1 MSKDITFKELKKSGY
16 KDQTINQEIQAN
28 LIARIKANQPVF
40 EGLYGYED
48 TVVPQLKKAI
58 IAGHHINL
66 LGLRGQAKTKIARSM
81 VDLLDEYMPIVKGSE
96 INDSPFQPIS
106 KYARDL
112 ISEMGDKT
120 PISWVHRSNRFFEKL
135 ATPDVNVSDL
145 IGDIDPIKA
154 ATLKLPYSDER
165 VLHYG
170 MIPRANR
177 SIFVL
182 NELPD
187 LQARIQ
193 VSLFNILQEGDI
205 QIRGFQ
211 LRMPLDIQ
219 FVFTANPEDYTNR
232 GSIVT
237 PLKDRIGSQIF
248 THYPKSIALAREIT
262 AQEAKISKEDQDA
275 ILVPELAKNLLEQ
288 VAFTARK
295 SEYVDAKSGVSARL
309 SISAMENLM
318 AAAKLRLIETAAEKT
333 TVRLVDFVSIIPSI
347 TGKIELVYEGEQE
360 GADEV
365 AKTLIDNAV
374 LIQFSQLFPRI
385 SKLEKEGVK
394 TEWHKTTL
402 LVLAITLHNIP
413 EGLAVGVAFG
423 YAASGLAGIDTTV
436 AVGGAIALAI
446 GIGLQNFPEG
456 AAVSVPLRREGMSRR
471 KAFAIGQFSG
481 MVEPIAGV
489 LGAVLA
495 LSLRGALP
503 YALSFA
509 AGAMIYVVIEEL
521 IPESQM
527 METTKIATIGAMIG
541 FALMMVLDVS
551 LG

>member
-1 MSKDITFKELKKSGY
+1 LKITKKTELKDFKIQHMKKEITFQELKDSGY
-16 KDQTINQEIQAN
+16 KDKTISAEIQAN
-28 LIARIKANQPVF
+28 LIARIKAKQPVF
-40 EGLYGYED
+40 VGLWGYED

-58 IAGHHINL
+58 LAGHHINL

-81 VDLLDEYMPIVKGSE
+81 VDLLDEFMPIVEGSE
-96 INDSPFQPIS
+96 INDSPFHPIS

-112 ISEMGDKT
+112 LAEHGDKT
-120 PISWVHRSNRFFEKL
+120 PIAWVHRSERFFEKL

-248 THYPKSIALAREIT
+248 THYPKSIALARQIT
-262 AQEAKISKEDQDA
+262 EQEANISEEDKNT
-275 ILVPELAKNLLEQ
+275 ISVSSLAKDLLEE
-288 VAFTARK
+288 VAFEARQ

-309 SISAMENLM
+309 TISAMENLM
-318 AAAKLRLIETAAEKT
+318 AAAKLRLIETGSDKT
-333 TVRLVDFVSIIPSI
+333 SVRLVDFMSIIPSI
-347 TGKIELVYEGEQE
+347 TGKIELVYEGEEE
-360 GADEV
+360 GADRV
-365 AKTLIDNAV
+365 AKLLIDQAV
-374 LIQFSQLFPRI
+374 MAQFEKIFPRI
-385 SKLEKEGVK
+385 PKLEKEGVK
-394 TEWHKTTL
+394 TPYFDLVNWFDDNFIELNYTDPDTEFYAGLKSVTPL
-402 LVLAITLHNIP
+402 VEVVNEYASKLPEDDKAFCMELVLWALTLNNK
-413 EGLAVGVAFG
+413 LDKLDN
-423 YAASGLAGIDTTV
+423 SS
-436 AVGGAIALAI
+436 
-446 GIGLQNFPEG
+446 NFKFD
-456 AAVSVPLRREGMSRR
+456 SVDM
-471 KAFAIGQFSG
+471 GQKFYG
-481 MVEPIAGV
+481 NN
-489 LGAVLA
+489 
-495 LSLRGALP
+495 
-503 YALSFA
+503 
-509 AGAMIYVVIEEL
+509 
-521 IPESQM
+521 
-527 METTKIATIGAMIG
+527 
-541 FALMMVLDVS
+541 
-551 LG
+551 

>member
-1 MSKDITFKELKKSGY
+1 MRKNITFEELKSSDYENK
-16 KDQTINQEIQAN
+16 TINQEIKSN
-28 LIARIKANQPVF
+28 LIARIRAKQAVF
-40 EGLYGYED
+40 EGLFGYED

-81 VDLLDEYMPIVKGSE
+81 VELLDEYMPIVKGSE
-96 INDSPFQPIS
+96 INDNPYEPIS

-112 ISEMGDKT
+112 IDEMGDKT
-120 PISWVHRSNRFFEKL
+120 PISWVHRSQRFFEKL

-187 LQARIQ
+187 LQSRIQ
-193 VSLFNILQEGDI
+193 VSLFNILQEGDV

-262 AQEAKISKEDQDA
+262 EQEAKISPKDKEN
-275 ILVPELAKNLLEQ
+275 ILIPNLAKDLLEE

-295 SEYVDAKSGVSARL
+295 SEYIDSKSGVSARL
-309 SISAMENLM
+309 TISAMENLV
-318 AAAKLRLIETAAEKT
+318 AAAKLRLIETATDKT
-333 TVRLVDFVSIIPSI
+333 TIRLVDFMSIIPSI
-347 TGKIELVYEGEQE
+347 TGKVELVYEGEQE
-360 GADEV
+360 GADQV
-365 AKTLIDNAV
+365 AKLLIDSAV
-374 LIQFSQLFPRI
+374 ESQFDNLFPRI
-385 SKLEKEGVK
+385 SKLEKEG
-394 TEWHKTTL
+394 EKTTYTDL
-402 LVLAITLHNIP
+402 IHWFDNNFIELNYTDTDDEFFSTLKSIKPLTKLIEENVGHLDSQDKAFCMELVLW
-413 EGLAVGVAFG
+413 GL
-423 YAASGLAGIDTTV
+423 
-436 AVGGAIALAI
+436 
-446 GIGLQNFPEG
+446 
-456 AAVSVPLRREGMSRR
+456 
-471 KAFAIGQFSG
+471 
-481 MVEPIAGV
+481 
-489 LGAVLA
+489 
-495 LSLRGALP
+495 
-503 YALSFA
+503 
-509 AGAMIYVVIEEL
+509 
-521 IPESQM
+521 
-527 METTKIATIGAMIG
+527 TINDK
-541 FALMMVLDVS
+541 LDRTENSTAYKFDS
-551 LG
+551 LGINQYFNRK

>member
-1 MSKDITFKELKKSGY
+1 MSKDTTFKELKKSDY
-16 KDQTINQEIQAN
+16 KNQTINQEIQAN

-112 ISEMGDKT
+112 IAEMGDKT
-120 PISWVHRSNRFFEKL
+120 PISWVHRSDRFFEKL

-262 AQEAKISKEDQDA
+262 AQEAKISKEDQDS

-333 TVRLVDFVSIIPSI
+333 TVRLVDFMSIIPSI

-394 TEWHKTTL
+394 TPYTDLIQWFDTNFIELNYTDTDQEFYTNLNAIKPLVAVVEDHVSNISKADQYFCME
-402 LVLAITLHNIP
+402 LVLWGLTLHNKLDKS
-413 EGLAVGVAFG
+413 ENNTAFKFD
-423 YAASGLAGIDTTV
+423 SAGIN
-436 AVGGAIALAI
+436 
-446 GIGLQNFPEG
+446 QYF
-456 AAVSVPLRREGMSRR
+456 
-471 KAFAIGQFSG
+471 K
-481 MVEPIAGV
+481 
-489 LGAVLA
+489 
-495 LSLRGALP
+495 
-503 YALSFA
+503 
-509 AGAMIYVVIEEL
+509 
-521 IPESQM
+521 
-527 METTKIATIGAMIG
+527 
-541 FALMMVLDVS
+541 
-551 LG
+551 

>member
-1 MSKDITFKELKKSGY
+1 MITAQNTMKNDTTFKELKNSGY
-16 KDQTINQEIQAN
+16 THKTINEEIQAN
-28 LIARIKANQPVF
+28 LVAKIRAKEPVF
-40 EGLYGYED
+40 EGLWGYED
-48 TVVPQLKKAI
+48 TVVPQLKKALL
-58 IAGHHINL
+58 AGHHINL
-66 LGLRGQAKTKIARSM
+66 LGLRGQAKTRIARSM
-81 VDLLDEYMPIVKGSE
+81 VSLLDEYMPIVQDSE

-112 ISEMGDKT
+112 IAEMGDDT
-120 PISWVHRSNRFFEKL
+120 PISWVHRSERFFEKL
-135 ATPDVNVSDL
+135 ATPDVNVADL

-177 SIFVL
+177 CIFVL

-248 THYPKSIALAREIT
+248 THYPQTIALARQIT
-262 AQEAKISKEDQDA
+262 EQEAQVPVEEQSKIHIPD
-275 ILVPELAKNLLEQ
+275 LAKDLLEE
-288 VAFTARK
+288 VSFAARD

-318 AAAKLRLIETAAEKT
+318 AAARLRLIESGAERT
-333 TVRLVDFVSIIPSI
+333 TVRLLDFLSIIPSI

-360 GADEV
+360 GADYV
-365 AKTLIDNAV
+365 AKILIDKAV
-374 LIQFSQLFPRI
+374 MTQFESLFPRI
-385 SKLEKEGVK
+385 SKLEKESIK
-394 TEWHKTTL
+394 TPYTDLIKWFNKNQLE
-402 LVLAITLHNIP
+402 LHYNDTDEEFYRKLDSIAP
-413 EGLAVGVAFG
+413 LSTVVEEN
-423 YAASGLAGIDTTV
+423 ASGLSPED
-436 AVGGAIALAI
+436 
-446 GIGLQNFPEG
+446 QNFCKELVLW
-456 AAVSVPLRREGMSRR
+456 ALTISKKLDKSENSN
-471 KAFAIGQFSG
+471 AFTFDSAEIN
-481 MVEPIAGV
+481 
-489 LGAVLA
+489 
-495 LSLRGALP
+495 P
-503 YALSFA
+503 Y
-509 AGAMIYVVIEEL
+509 YRN
-521 IPESQM
+521 
-527 METTKIATIGAMIG
+527 
-541 FALMMVLDVS
+541 
-551 LG
+551 

>member
-1 MSKDITFKELKKSGY
+1 MSKDTTFKELKKSDY
-16 KDQTINQEIQAN
+16 KNQTINQEIQAN

-106 KYARDL
+106 KFARDL
-112 ISEMGDKT
+112 IAEMGDKT
-120 PISWVHRSNRFFEKL
+120 PISWVHRSDRFFEKL

-262 AQEAKISKEDQDA
+262 AQEAKISKEDQDS
-275 ILVPELAKNLLEQ
+275 IIVSELAKNLLEQ

-318 AAAKLRLIETAAEKT
+318 AAAKLRLIETAAKKT
-333 TVRLVDFVSIIPSI
+333 TVRLVDFMSIVPSI

-385 SKLEKEGVK
+385 SKLEKEGAK
-394 TEWHKTTL
+394 TPYTDLIQWFDTNFIELNYTDTDQEFYTNLNAIEPLVAVVEDHVSNLSKADQYFCME
-402 LVLAITLHNIP
+402 LVLWGLTLHNKLDKS
-413 EGLAVGVAFG
+413 ENNTAFKFD
-423 YAASGLAGIDTTV
+423 AAGIN
-436 AVGGAIALAI
+436 
-446 GIGLQNFPEG
+446 QYF
-456 AAVSVPLRREGMSRR
+456 
-471 KAFAIGQFSG
+471 K
-481 MVEPIAGV
+481 
-489 LGAVLA
+489 
-495 LSLRGALP
+495 
-503 YALSFA
+503 
-509 AGAMIYVVIEEL
+509 
-521 IPESQM
+521 
-527 METTKIATIGAMIG
+527 
-541 FALMMVLDVS
+541 
-551 LG
+551 

>member
-1 MSKDITFKELKKSGY
+1 MKKEITFKELKDAGY
-16 KDQTINQEIQAN
+16 IDKTINQEIQAN
-28 LIARIKANQPVF
+28 LIARIKAKQPVF
-40 EGLYGYED
+40 EGLWGYED

-58 IAGHHINL
+58 LAGHHINL

-96 INDSPFQPIS
+96 INDSPFHPIS
-106 KYARDL
+106 KHARDL
-112 ISEMGDKT
+112 ITEQGDNT
-120 PISWVHRSNRFFEKL
+120 PIAWVHRSNRFFEKL

-193 VSLFNILQEGDI
+193 VSLFNILQEGDV

-248 THYPKSIALAREIT
+248 THYPKTIALAREIT
-262 AQEAKISKEDQDA
+262 EQEARISAADKAA
-275 ILVPELAKNLLEQ
+275 IRVPNLAKDLLEE
-288 VAFTARK
+288 VAFEARN

-309 SISAMENLM
+309 TISAMENLI
-318 AAAKLRLIETAAEKT
+318 AAAKLRLIETGSET
-333 TVRLVDFVSIIPSI
+333 TTIRLVDFMSIVPSI

-365 AKTLIDNAV
+365 AKMLIDKAV
-374 LIQFSQLFPRI
+374 VTQFEQLFPRI
-385 SKLEKEGVK
+385 PKLEKEGVK
-394 TEWHKTTL
+394 TPYTDLINWFDNNFIELNYTDTDAEFFESLMSVKP
-402 LVLAITLHNIP
+402 LVAIIK
-413 EGLAVGVAFG
+413 E
-423 YAASGLAGIDTTV
+423 YAAELSDED
-436 AVGGAIALAI
+436 
-446 GIGLQNFPEG
+446 Q
-456 AAVSVPLRREGMSRR
+456 
-471 KAFAIGQFSG
+471 AFC
-481 MVEPIAGV
+481 M
-489 LGAVLA
+489 
-495 LSLRGALP
+495 
-503 YALSFA
+503 
-509 AGAMIYVVIEEL
+509 EL
-521 IPESQM
+521 ILWGL
-527 METTKIATIGAMIG
+527 TISDK
-541 FALMMVLDVS
+541 LDKS
-551 LG
+551 ANDTLYKFDSANLRQRHYGNN

>member
-1 MSKDITFKELKKSGY
+1 MIEETTFKELKNSGVEH
-16 KDQTINQEIQAN
+16 KTISQEIQAN
-28 LIARIKANQPVF
+28 LISRILAKQPVF
-40 EGLYGYED
+40 EGLWGYED

-58 IAGHHINL
+58 LAGHHINL
-66 LGLRGQAKTKIARSM
+66 LGLRGQAKTMIARSM

-96 INDSPFQPIS
+96 INDSPFKPIS

-112 ISEMGDKT
+112 IEEQGDET
-120 PISWVHRSNRFFEKL
+120 PIAWVHRSNRFFEKL
-135 ATPDVNVSDL
+135 STPDVNVSDL

-248 THYPKSIALAREIT
+248 THYPKTIALARKIT
-262 AQEAKISKEDQDA
+262 EQEARVSAKDKAA
-275 ILVPELAKNLLEQ
+275 IQVPELAKDLLEQ
-288 VAFTARK
+288 VAFTARD

-309 SISAMENLM
+309 TISAMENLI
-318 AAAKLRLIETAAEKT
+318 AAAKLRLIETGSDKT
-333 TVRLVDFVSIIPSI
+333 TIRLVDFISIIPSI

-360 GADEV
+360 GADGV
-365 AKTLIDNAV
+365 AKMLIDTAV
-374 LIQFSQLFPRI
+374 MVQFENLFPRI
-385 SKLEKEGVK
+385 PKLEKEGVK
-394 TEWHKTTL
+394 TPYTDLIDWFDNNFIELNYTDTDDEFYANLKTVTPL
-402 LVLAITLHNIP
+402 LA
-413 EGLAVGVAFG
+413 
-423 YAASGLAGIDTTV
+423 
-436 AVGGAIALAI
+436 
-446 GIGLQNFPEG
+446 
-456 AAVSVPLRREGMSRR
+456 
-471 KAFAIGQFSG
+471 
-481 MVEPIAGV
+481 
-489 LGAVLA
+489 
-495 LSLRGALP
+495 
-503 YALSFA
+503 
-509 AGAMIYVVIEEL
+509 VIEEHAGQL
-521 IPESQM
+521 SQEDQAFC
-527 METTKIATIGAMIG
+527 MELVLWGLTISKK
-541 FALMMVLDVS
+541 LDKS
-551 LG
+551 ENQTAFKFDSAGISQFYGDN

>member
-1 MSKDITFKELKKSGY
+1 
-16 KDQTINQEIQAN
+16 
-28 LIARIKANQPVF
+28 
-40 EGLYGYED
+40 
-48 TVVPQLKKAI
+48 
-58 IAGHHINL
+58 
-66 LGLRGQAKTKIARSM
+66 LRGQAKTRIARSM
-81 VDLLDEYMPIVKGSE
+81 VDLLDEFMPIVKGSE
-96 INDSPFQPIS
+96 INDSPFEPIS
-106 KYARDL
+106 KYARDRIAEL
-112 ISEMGDKT
+112 GEKT
-120 PISWVHRSNRFFEKL
+120 TVSWVHRSNRFFEKL

-248 THYPKSIALAREIT
+248 THYPKSIELARKIT
-262 AQEAKISKEDQDA
+262 QQEAKVSVADKALIQ
-275 ILVPELAKNLLEQ
+275 VPSLAKDLLEE
-288 VAFTARK
+288 VAFQARS

-309 SISAMENLM
+309 TISAMENLM
-318 AAAKLRLIETAAEKT
+318 AAAKLRLIETGSDKT
-333 TVRLVDFVSIIPSI
+333 RIRLVDFISIIPSI

-365 AKTLIDNAV
+365 AKILIDNAV
-374 LIQFSQLFPRI
+374 IKQFEKIFPRI
-385 SKLEKEGVK
+385 PKLEKDGVK
-394 TEWHKTTL
+394 TPYTDLIHWFDNNFIELNYTDTDNEFYTNLKTVKPL
-402 LVLAITLHNIP
+402 SSVIEKYASKLSKEDQYFCMELVLW
-413 EGLAVGVAFG
+413 GLTINNKLDK
-423 YAASGLAGIDTTV
+423 SENDTAYKFDST
-436 AVGGAIALAI
+436 
-446 GIGLQNFPEG
+446 GIGQYFHGSN
-456 AAVSVPLRREGMSRR
+456 
-471 KAFAIGQFSG
+471 
-481 MVEPIAGV
+481 
-489 LGAVLA
+489 
-495 LSLRGALP
+495 
-503 YALSFA
+503 
-509 AGAMIYVVIEEL
+509 
-521 IPESQM
+521 
-527 METTKIATIGAMIG
+527 
-541 FALMMVLDVS
+541 
-551 LG
+551 

>member
-1 MSKDITFKELKKSGY
+1 MRKNITFEELKSSDYENK
-16 KDQTINQEIQAN
+16 TINQEIKSN
-28 LIARIKANQPVF
+28 LIARIRAKQAVF
-40 EGLYGYED
+40 EGLFGYED

-58 IAGHHINL
+58 IAGHHINF

-81 VDLLDEYMPIVKGSE
+81 VELLDEYMPIVKGSE
-96 INDSPFQPIS
+96 INDNPYEPIS

-112 ISEMGDKT
+112 IDEMGDKT
-120 PISWVHRSNRFFEKL
+120 PISWVHRSQRFFEKL

-187 LQARIQ
+187 LQSRIQ
-193 VSLFNILQEGDI
+193 VSLFNILQEGDV

-262 AQEAKISKEDQDA
+262 EQEAKISSEDKEN
-275 ILVPELAKNLLEQ
+275 ILIPSIAKDLLEE

-295 SEYVDAKSGVSARL
+295 SEYIDSKSGVSARL
-309 SISAMENLM
+309 TISAMENLI
-318 AAAKLRLIETAAEKT
+318 AAAKLRLIETATDKT
-333 TVRLVDFVSIIPSI
+333 TIRLVDFMSIIPSI
-347 TGKIELVYEGEQE
+347 TGKVELVYEGEQE
-360 GADEV
+360 GADQV
-365 AKTLIDNAV
+365 AKLLIDSAV
-374 LIQFSQLFPRI
+374 ESQFDNLFPRI
-385 SKLEKEGVK
+385 SKLEKEG
-394 TEWHKTTL
+394 EKTTYTDL
-402 LVLAITLHNIP
+402 IHWFENNFIELNYTDTDDEFFSTLKSIKPLTKLIEENVGHLDSQDKAFCMELVLW
-413 EGLAVGVAFG
+413 GL
-423 YAASGLAGIDTTV
+423 
-436 AVGGAIALAI
+436 
-446 GIGLQNFPEG
+446 
-456 AAVSVPLRREGMSRR
+456 
-471 KAFAIGQFSG
+471 
-481 MVEPIAGV
+481 
-489 LGAVLA
+489 
-495 LSLRGALP
+495 
-503 YALSFA
+503 
-509 AGAMIYVVIEEL
+509 
-521 IPESQM
+521 
-527 METTKIATIGAMIG
+527 TINDK
-541 FALMMVLDVS
+541 LDRTENSTAYKFDS
-551 LG
+551 LGINQYFNRK

>member
-1 MSKDITFKELKKSGY
+1 MSKEITFKELKNSDY

-28 LIARIKANQPVF
+28 LIARIKAKQPVF
-40 EGLYGYED
+40 EGLFGYED

-112 ISEMGDKT
+112 VAEMGDKT

-177 SIFVL
+177 CIFVL

-262 AQEAKISKEDQDA
+262 EQEAKISKEDKA
-275 ILVPELAKNLLEQ
+275 TILVPDLAKNLLEQ

-309 SISAMENLM
+309 TISAMENLM
-318 AAAKLRLIETAAEKT
+318 AAAKLRLIETDAAKT
-333 TVRLVDFVSIIPSI
+333 TIRLVDFMSIIPSI

-365 AKTLIDNAV
+365 AKLLIDSAV
-374 LIQFSQLFPRI
+374 MVYFDNLFPRI
-385 SKLEKEGVK
+385 SKLEKESCCQ
-394 TEWHKTTL
+394 TNESSRCMEFYDL
-402 LVLAITLHNIP
+402 LFRV
-413 EGLAVGVAFG
+413 
-423 YAASGLAGIDTTV
+423 
-436 AVGGAIALAI
+436 
-446 GIGLQNFPEG
+446 
-456 AAVSVPLRREGMSRR
+456 
-471 KAFAIGQFSG
+471 
-481 MVEPIAGV
+481 
-489 LGAVLA
+489 
-495 LSLRGALP
+495 
-503 YALSFA
+503 
-509 AGAMIYVVIEEL
+509 
-521 IPESQM
+521 
-527 METTKIATIGAMIG
+527 
-541 FALMMVLDVS
+541 
-551 LG
+551 

>member
-112 ISEMGDKT
+112 IAEMGDKT

-262 AQEAKISKEDQDA
+262 AQEAKISEEDQA
-275 ILVPELAKNLLEQ
+275 SIRVPNLAKDLLEQ

-333 TVRLVDFVSIIPSI
+333 TVRLVDFMSIIPSI

-365 AKTLIDNAV
+365 AKILIDNAV
-374 LIQFSQLFPRI
+374 MIQFGQLFPRI

-394 TEWHKTTL
+394 TPYTDLIEWFDTNFIELNYTDTDQEFYTNLNTIKPLVAIVEEHASKLSKEDQTFCME
-402 LVLAITLHNIP
+402 LVLWGLTLHNKLDKS
-413 EGLAVGVAFG
+413 ENNTAFKFD
-423 YAASGLAGIDTTV
+423 SAGIN
-436 AVGGAIALAI
+436 
-446 GIGLQNFPEG
+446 QYF
-456 AAVSVPLRREGMSRR
+456 
-471 KAFAIGQFSG
+471 K
-481 MVEPIAGV
+481 
-489 LGAVLA
+489 
-495 LSLRGALP
+495 
-503 YALSFA
+503 
-509 AGAMIYVVIEEL
+509 
-521 IPESQM
+521 
-527 METTKIATIGAMIG
+527 
-541 FALMMVLDVS
+541 
-551 LG
+551 

>member
-1 MSKDITFKELKKSGY
+1 MKKEITFKELKASGY
-16 KDQTINQEIQAN
+16 TDKSINEEIQAN
-28 LIARIKANQPVF
+28 LIARIKAKEPVF
-40 EGLYGYED
+40 EGLWGYED

-58 IAGHHINL
+58 LAGHHINL

-81 VDLLDEYMPIVKGSE
+81 VGLLDEYMPIVKGSE

-106 KYARDL
+106 KYARD
-112 ISEMGDKT
+112 IIADRGDET
-120 PISWVHRSNRFFEKL
+120 PIAWVHRSSRFFEKL

-248 THYPKSIALAREIT
+248 THYPKTIALARSIT
-262 AQEAKISKEDQDA
+262 EQEAQVSTADKTA
-275 ILVPELAKNLLEQ
+275 IVVPDLAKDLLEE
-288 VAFTARK
+288 VAFEARQ

-309 SISAMENLM
+309 TISAMENLM
-318 AAAKLRLIETAAEKT
+318 AAAKLRLIETGAET
-333 TVRLVDFVSIIPSI
+333 TTLRLVDFMSIIPSI

-365 AKTLIDNAV
+365 AKLLIDNAV
-374 LIQFSQLFPRI
+374 IKQFEKIFPSI
-385 SKLEKEGVK
+385 PKLEKEGEDTPYTALINWFDTNFIELNYTDTDTDFFANLK
-394 TEWHKTTL
+394 SIKPLSTL
-402 LVLAITLHNIP
+402 IEEYASKLSAEDQTFCMELVLW
-413 EGLAVGVAFG
+413 
-423 YAASGLAGIDTTV
+423 
-436 AVGGAIALAI
+436 ALAI
-446 GIGLQNFPEG
+446 NNKLDKSGSDI
-456 AAVSVPLRREGMSRR
+456 
-471 KAFAIGQFSG
+471 AFKFDSS
-481 MVEPIAGV
+481 
-489 LGAVLA
+489 
-495 LSLRGALP
+495 LSQHFRG
-503 YALSFA
+503 SN
-509 AGAMIYVVIEEL
+509 
-521 IPESQM
+521 
-527 METTKIATIGAMIG
+527 
-541 FALMMVLDVS
+541 
-551 LG
+551 

>member
-1 MSKDITFKELKKSGY
+1 MKKEITFKELKNSQFENK
-16 KDQTINQEIQAN
+16 TINQEIKYN
-28 LIARIKANQPVF
+28 LIGRIKAKQPVF
-40 EGLYGYED
+40 EGLFGYED
-48 TVVPQLKKAI
+48 TVIPQLKKAI

-66 LGLRGQAKTKIARSM
+66 LGLRGQAKTKIARSI

-96 INDSPFQPIS
+96 INDSPYEPIS

-112 ISEMGDKT
+112 IAEMGDKT
-120 PISWVHRSNRFFEKL
+120 PISWVHRSERFFEKL

-177 SIFVL
+177 CIFVL

-262 AQEAKISKEDQDA
+262 EQEAKISKEDKA
-275 ILVPELAKNLLEQ
+275 SILVPDLAKDLLEE

-309 SISAMENLM
+309 TISAMENLM
-318 AAAKLRLIETAAEKT
+318 AAAKLRLIETGSEKT
-333 TVRLVDFVSIIPSI
+333 TIRLVDFMSIIPSI

-365 AKTLIDNAV
+365 AKLLIDNAV
-374 LIQFSQLFPRI
+374 LVQFESLFPRI

-394 TEWHKTTL
+394 TPYTDLIEWFDNNFIELNYTDTDDEFFSSLRSIKPLTALIEDHAGKL
-402 LVLAITLHNIP
+402 NSQDQAFCMELVLW
-413 EGLAVGVAFG
+413 GLTINNKLDKSENNTAHKFDSVG
-423 YAASGLAGIDTTV
+423 I
-436 AVGGAIALAI
+436 
-446 GIGLQNFPEG
+446 
-456 AAVSVPLRREGMSRR
+456 
-471 KAFAIGQFSG
+471 
-481 MVEPIAGV
+481 
-489 LGAVLA
+489 
-495 LSLRGALP
+495 
-503 YALSFA
+503 
-509 AGAMIYVVIEEL
+509 
-521 IPESQM
+521 SQYFN
-527 METTKIATIGAMIG
+527 K
-541 FALMMVLDVS
+541 S
-551 LG
+551 KYK

>member
-1 MSKDITFKELKKSGY
+1 MKKEITFKELKNSDYENMSIK
-16 KDQTINQEIQAN
+16 QEIQSN
-28 LIARIKANQPVF
+28 LIARIKAKQPVF
-40 EGLYGYED
+40 KGLFGYED
-48 TVVPQLKKAI
+48 SVIPQLKKAI

-66 LGLRGQAKTKIARSM
+66 LGLRGQAKTMIARSM
-81 VDLLDEYMPIVKGSE
+81 VDLLDEFMPIVKGSE
-96 INDSPFQPIS
+96 INDSPYEPIS

-112 ISEMGDKT
+112 IAEMGEKT
-120 PISWVHRSNRFFEKL
+120 PISWVHRSERFFEKL

-248 THYPKSIALAREIT
+248 THYPKSIALARKIT
-262 AQEAKISKEDQDA
+262 EQEAKISKSEKVS
-275 ILVPELAKNLLEQ
+275 ILVPNLAKDLLEE

-309 SISAMENLM
+309 TISAMENLI
-318 AAAKLRLIETAAEKT
+318 AAAKLRLIENGSEKT
-333 TVRLVDFVSIIPSI
+333 TIRLVDFMSIIPSI

-365 AKTLIDNAV
+365 AKLLIDNAV
-374 LIQFSQLFPRI
+374 MVQFESLFPRI

-394 TEWHKTTL
+394 TPYTDLIQWFDNNFIELNYTDTDDEFFSILKSIKPLSTL
-402 LVLAITLHNIP
+402 IEDHAGKFNTLDQAFCMELVLW
-413 EGLAVGVAFG
+413 GLTINNKLDKSVNNTAYKFD
-423 YAASGLAGIDTTV
+423 S
-436 AVGGAIALAI
+436 I
-446 GIGLQNFPEG
+446 GI
-456 AAVSVPLRREGMSRR
+456 
-471 KAFAIGQFSG
+471 
-481 MVEPIAGV
+481 
-489 LGAVLA
+489 
-495 LSLRGALP
+495 
-503 YALSFA
+503 
-509 AGAMIYVVIEEL
+509 
-521 IPESQM
+521 SQY
-527 METTKIATIGAMIG
+527 
-541 FALMMVLDVS
+541 FNRND
-551 LG
+551 

>member
-1 MSKDITFKELKKSGY
+1 MKKETTFKELKKTGFIDRS
-16 KDQTINQEIQAN
+16 INQEIQDN
-28 LIARIKANQPVF
+28 LITRIKSNKPVF
-40 EGLYGYED
+40 EGLIGYENS
-48 TVVPQLKKAI
+48 VVPQLKKAI

-81 VDLLDEYMPIVKGSE
+81 IGLLDEYMPIVKGSE

-106 KYARDL
+106 KYSRDL
-112 ISEMGDKT
+112 IAEHGDDT
-120 PISWVHRSNRFFEKL
+120 PITWIHRSDRYFEKL

-154 ATLKLPYSDER
+154 ATMKLAYSDER

-219 FVFTANPEDYTNR
+219 FLFTANPEDYTNR

-248 THYPKSIALAREIT
+248 THYPKSIAIARQIT
-262 AQEAKISKEDQDA
+262 EQEAKVTGTDKSLISIPD
-275 ILVPELAKNLLEQ
+275 LAKDLLEGIS
-288 VAFTARK
+288 FEARE

-309 SISAMENLM
+309 TISAMENLM
-318 AAAKLRLIETAAEKT
+318 AAAKLRLIETKSKET
-333 TVRLVDFVSIIPSI
+333 TVRLIDFVSIIPSI

-365 AKTLIDNAV
+365 AKLLIDKSV
-374 LIQFSQLFPRI
+374 MTGFEKIFPRI
-385 SKLEKEGVK
+385 PKLEKDGSKTPYTDLINWFDSDFIELNYSDKDNEFFKSLESIKPLVAIVK
-394 TEWHKTTL
+394 K
-402 LVLAITLHNIP
+402 
-413 EGLAVGVAFG
+413 
-423 YAASGLAGIDTTV
+423 YASHLSKKD
-436 AVGGAIALAI
+436 
-446 GIGLQNFPEG
+446 Q
-456 AAVSVPLRREGMSRR
+456 S
-471 KAFAIGQFSG
+471 FS
-481 MVEPIAGV
+481 MEVI
-489 LGAVLA
+489 LWA
-495 LSLRGALP
+495 LSINNKLDKSESDNTHKFDSAQS
-503 YALSFA
+503 SF
-509 AGAMIYVVIEEL
+509 V
-521 IPESQM
+521 
-527 METTKIATIGAMIG
+527 
-541 FALMMVLDVS
+541 
-551 LG
+551 

>member
-1 MSKDITFKELKKSGY
+1 MKPETTFKELKASGY
-16 KDQTINQEIQAN
+16 AHKTINEEIQHN
-28 LIARIKANQPVF
+28 LITRIQAKQPVF
-40 EGLYGYED
+40 EGLVGYED

-58 IAGHHINL
+58 LAGHHINL
-66 LGLRGQAKTKIARSM
+66 LGLRGQAKTRIARSM

-96 INDSPFQPIS
+96 INDSPFEPIS
-106 KYARDL
+106 KFAKDTL
-112 ISEMGDKT
+112 DELGDKT
-120 PISWVHRSNRFFEKL
+120 PIAWVHRSARFFEKL
-135 ATPDVNVSDL
+135 ATPDVNISDL

-177 SIFVL
+177 CIFVL

-248 THYPKSIALAREIT
+248 THYPKNIALARAIT
-262 AQEAKISKEDQDA
+262 EQEAKISQSDKAA
-275 ILVPELAKNLLEQ
+275 IHIPELAKNLLEEVSF
-288 VAFTARK
+288 VARY

-309 SISAMENLM
+309 SISAMENLV
-318 AAAKLRLIETAAEKT
+318 AAGKLRMIETQTQST
-333 TVRLVDFVSIIPSI
+333 TIRLVDFMSIIPSI

-365 AKTLIDNAV
+365 AKMLIDAAV
-374 LIQFSQLFPRI
+374 LMQFNQLFPRI
-385 SKLEKEGVK
+385 PKLEKAGTK
-394 TEWHKTTL
+394 TPYSDTIHWFEKNYLELNYTDTDEVFFTSLKSIKPLNELIEKNVAHLSDSDKDFCRE
-402 LVLAITLHNIP
+402 LVLWA
-413 EGLAVGVAFG
+413 LAVSNKLGKTATDALYKFD
-423 YAASGLAGIDTTV
+423 AS
-436 AVGGAIALAI
+436 
-446 GIGLQNFPEG
+446 
-456 AAVSVPLRREGMSRR
+456 
-471 KAFAIGQFSG
+471 
-481 MVEPIAGV
+481 
-489 LGAVLA
+489 
-495 LSLRGALP
+495 
-503 YALSFA
+503 
-509 AGAMIYVVIEEL
+509 
-521 IPESQM
+521 
-527 METTKIATIGAMIG
+527 
-541 FALMMVLDVS
+541 
-551 LG
+551 

>member
-1 MSKDITFKELKKSGY
+1 MKKEITFKELKDSGY
-16 KDQTINQEIQAN
+16 IDKTINEEIQAN
-28 LIARIKANQPVF
+28 LIFRIKSKTPVF
-40 EGLYGYED
+40 EGLWGYED

-58 IAGHHINL
+58 LAGHHINL

-106 KYARDL
+106 KYAKDL
-112 ISEMGDKT
+112 IDEHGDQT
-120 PISWVHRSNRFFEKL
+120 PIAWVHRSERFFEKL

-248 THYPKSIALAREIT
+248 THYPKSIELAREIT
-262 AQEAKISKEDQDA
+262 EQEAKISAKDKLTIE
-275 ILVPELAKNLLEQ
+275 IPNLAKDLLEQ
-288 VAFTARK
+288 VAFEARN

-309 SISAMENLM
+309 TISAMENLV
-318 AAAKLRLIETAAEKT
+318 AAAKLRLIETETDKT
-333 TVRLVDFVSIIPSI
+333 TVRLVDFMSIIPSI

-365 AKTLIDNAV
+365 AKLLIDNA
-374 LIQFSQLFPRI
+374 IMTQFEKLFPRI
-385 SKLEKEGVK
+385 PKLEKEGVK
-394 TEWHKTTL
+394 TTYTDIINWFENNFIELNYDDTDAAFYANLKIVTPLNDVIQEYASQLNDQDQTFCMEFILWALTINNKL
-402 LVLAITLHNIP
+402 DKSENNKSYKFDSNNI
-413 EGLAVGVAFG
+413 
-423 YAASGLAGIDTTV
+423 
-436 AVGGAIALAI
+436 
-446 GIGLQNFPEG
+446 
-456 AAVSVPLRREGMSRR
+456 
-471 KAFAIGQFSG
+471 
-481 MVEPIAGV
+481 
-489 LGAVLA
+489 
-495 LSLRGALP
+495 
-503 YALSFA
+503 
-509 AGAMIYVVIEEL
+509 
-521 IPESQM
+521 SQHFY
-527 METTKIATIGAMIG
+527 GNN
-541 FALMMVLDVS
+541 
-551 LG
+551 

>member
-1 MSKDITFKELKKSGY
+1 MKKDITFKELKDSGFED
-16 KDQTINQEIQAN
+16 KTISQEIQAN
-28 LIARIKANQPVF
+28 LIARIKAKEPVF
-40 EGLYGYED
+40 EGLWGYED

-58 IAGHHINL
+58 LAGHHINL
-66 LGLRGQAKTKIARSM
+66 LGLRGQAKTKIARSI
-81 VDLLDEYMPIVKGSE
+81 VNLLDEYMPIVKGSE
-96 INDSPFQPIS
+96 INDSPFHPIS

-112 ISEMGDKT
+112 IAEQGDET
-120 PISWVHRSNRFFEKL
+120 MISWVHRSNRFFEKL
-135 ATPDVNVSDL
+135 ATPDVNVADL

-248 THYPKSIALAREIT
+248 THYPKTIELARQIT
-262 AQEAKISKEDQDA
+262 EQEAQVSAEDKNA
-275 ILVPELAKNLLEQ
+275 IQVPELAKDLLEE
-288 VAFTARK
+288 VAFAARD

-309 SISAMENLM
+309 TISAMENLM
-318 AAAKLRLIETAAEKT
+318 AAAKLRLIESDAEKT
-333 TVRLVDFVSIIPSI
+333 TIRLVDFMSIIPSI

-365 AKTLIDNAV
+365 AKILIDKAV
-374 LIQFSQLFPRI
+374 VTLFERIFPRI
-385 SKLEKEGVK
+385 TKLEKEGRK
-394 TEWHKTTL
+394 TPYTDLTRWFNTNSIELNFSDTDKDFYGNLDRVTPL
-402 LVLAITLHNIP
+402 NELV
-413 EGLAVGVAFG
+413 EE
-423 YAASGLAGIDTTV
+423 YAS
-436 AVGGAIALAI
+436 
-446 GIGLQNFPEG
+446 E
-456 AAVSVPLRREGMSRR
+456 
-471 KAFAIGQFSG
+471 
-481 MVEPIAGV
+481 
-489 LGAVLA
+489 
-495 LSLRGALP
+495 LSSEDQYFCR
-503 YALSFA
+503 
-509 AGAMIYVVIEEL
+509 EL
-521 IPESQM
+521 ILW
-527 METTKIATIGAMIG
+527 ALTISKK
-541 FALMMVLDVS
+541 LDKS
-551 LG
+551 ENNTYSFN

>member
-1 MSKDITFKELKKSGY
+1 MSKEITFKELKNSDY
-16 KDQTINQEIQAN
+16 KNQTINQEIQAN
-28 LIARIKANQPVF
+28 LIARIKSKQAVF

-112 ISEMGDKT
+112 VEEMGDET
-120 PISWVHRSNRFFEKL
+120 PISWVHRSDRFFEKL

-248 THYPKSIALAREIT
+248 THYPKTIALAREIT
-262 AQEAKISKEDQDA
+262 AQEAKVSEEDKA
-275 ILVPELAKNLLEQ
+275 SILVPELAKNLLEQ

-309 SISAMENLM
+309 TISAMENLM
-318 AAAKLRLIETAAEKT
+318 AAAKLRLIETEAAKT
-333 TVRLVDFVSIIPSI
+333 TIRLVDFMSIIPSI

-365 AKTLIDNAV
+365 AKILIDNAV
-374 LIQFSQLFPRI
+374 MIQFGQLFPRI

-394 TEWHKTTL
+394 TPYTDLINWFDNNFIELNYTDTDDEFFTSLQSIKPL
-402 LVLAITLHNIP
+402 VAIVEEYAAKLSKEDQAFCMELVLW
-413 EGLAVGVAFG
+413 GLTAHSKLDKSENSTAFKFD
-423 YAASGLAGIDTTV
+423 SAGIN
-436 AVGGAIALAI
+436 
-446 GIGLQNFPEG
+446 QYFN
-456 AAVSVPLRREGMSRR
+456 RNN
-471 KAFAIGQFSG
+471 
-481 MVEPIAGV
+481 
-489 LGAVLA
+489 
-495 LSLRGALP
+495 
-503 YALSFA
+503 
-509 AGAMIYVVIEEL
+509 
-521 IPESQM
+521 
-527 METTKIATIGAMIG
+527 
-541 FALMMVLDVS
+541 
-551 LG
+551 